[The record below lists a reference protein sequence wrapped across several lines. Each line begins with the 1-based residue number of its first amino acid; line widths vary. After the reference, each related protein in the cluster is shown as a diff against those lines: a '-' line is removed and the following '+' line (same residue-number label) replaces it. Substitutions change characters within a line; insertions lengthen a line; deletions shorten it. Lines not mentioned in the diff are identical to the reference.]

1 MYFFRCRKTRTF
13 PSSSCP
19 VDFTPEGGERTPI
32 RIYHSRWNPL
42 EVINR
47 TVQIVSL
54 LDEFLEPLLHGIW
67 EIEVPKD
74 SVTEPLDP
82 GWEVSRINVPSPRT
96 IASYR
101 KGQFHAHETK
111 TEWRVHLDNHDPK
124 RHPLLHL
131 IDDAPLLLMIGDTLV
146 TLVSGARNKTGDE
159 QTILA
164 GQTRAWKT
172 QIIIG
177 LIIII
182 IGLFVI
188 TRPWLS
194 FRGTVR
200 IYVPLVMIGLGLI
213 ATLKSVSIEPFR
225 ILEQSLF
232 YRGLVVTGAG
242 ILAFYL
248 PLYAWVNGLLVVV
261 FVWMLASAVMLLRR
275 ARKGRTAIPEGF
287 ISRVV
292 IAIIS
297 LCLAVLMFI
306 YPIYFVSL
314 LMLIGGIV
322 VLLIGVTLLLNGI
335 RLKRRMEGA

>member
-1 MYFFRCRKTRTF
+1 M
-13 PSSSCP
+13 
-19 VDFTPEGGERTPI
+19 
-32 RIYHSRWNPL
+32 SR
-42 EVINR
+42 
-47 TVQIVSL
+47 
-54 LDEFLEPLLHGIW
+54 LDDFLEPLHHGVW
-67 EIEVPKD
+67 EVDIPKD
-74 SVTEPLDP
+74 SVTEPLDL
-82 GWEVSRINVPSPRT
+82 GWEVSKINIPSPGT

-101 KGQFHAHETK
+101 KGRHHVHETA

-124 RHPLLHL
+124 HHPLLHL

-159 QTILA
+159 QRILE

-172 QIIIG
+172 QIITG
-177 LIIII
+177 LIIVV

-188 TRPWLS
+188 TKPWLS

-200 IYVPLVMIGLGLI
+200 IFVPLVMIGLGLFT
-213 ATLKSVSIEPFR
+213 TLRSVGMDPFR
-225 ILEQSLF
+225 ILDQSLF
-232 YRGLVVTGAG
+232 YRGLIVAAAG
-242 ILAFYL
+242 VLAFYL

-261 FVWMLASAVMLLRR
+261 FVWMLASAVILLGR

-297 LCLAVLMFI
+297 LCLAVVMFI
-306 YPIYFVSL
+306 HPIIFVAL

-322 VLLIGVTLLLNGI
+322 VLLIGVTVLLNGI
-335 RLKRRMEGA
+335 KLKRRMEVT

>member
-1 MYFFRCRKTRTF
+1 M
-13 PSSSCP
+13 
-19 VDFTPEGGERTPI
+19 
-32 RIYHSRWNPL
+32 SR
-42 EVINR
+42 
-47 TVQIVSL
+47 
-54 LDEFLEPLLHGIW
+54 LDDFLEPLHHGVW
-67 EIEVPKD
+67 EVEVPKD
-74 SVTEPLDP
+74 SVTKPLDP
-82 GWEVSRINVPSPRT
+82 GWEVSKINIPSPNT

-101 KGQFHAHETK
+101 KGRHHVHETA

-124 RHPLLHL
+124 HHPLLHL

-146 TLVSGARNKTGDE
+146 TLVSGARNKIGDE
-159 QTILA
+159 QRILEE
-164 GQTRAWKT
+164 QTRAWKT

-177 LIIII
+177 FIIIV

-188 TRPWLS
+188 TKPWLS

-200 IYVPLVMIGLGLI
+200 IFVPLVMIGLGLFT
-213 ATLKSVSIEPFR
+213 ASRSVGMDPFR
-225 ILEQSLF
+225 ILDQSLF
-232 YRGLVVTGAG
+232 YRGLIVAAAG
-242 ILAFYL
+242 MFAFYL

-261 FVWMLASAVMLLRR
+261 FVWMLASAVVLIGR

-297 LCLAVLMFI
+297 LCLAVVMFI
-306 YPIYFVSL
+306 HPIIFVAL

-335 RLKRRMEGA
+335 RLKRRMEVT

>member
-1 MYFFRCRKTRTF
+1 M
-13 PSSSCP
+13 
-19 VDFTPEGGERTPI
+19 
-32 RIYHSRWNPL
+32 SR
-42 EVINR
+42 
-47 TVQIVSL
+47 
-54 LDEFLEPLLHGIW
+54 LDDFLEPLHHGVW
-67 EIEVPKD
+67 EVDIPKD

-82 GWEVSRINVPSPRT
+82 GWEVSKINIPSPGT

-101 KGQFHAHETK
+101 KGQHHVHETA

-124 RHPLLHL
+124 HHPLLHL

-159 QTILA
+159 QRILE

-172 QIIIG
+172 QITTG
-177 LIIII
+177 LIIIV

-188 TRPWLS
+188 TKPWLS

-200 IYVPLVMIGLGLI
+200 IFVPLVMIGLGLFT
-213 ATLKSVSIEPFR
+213 TLRSVGMDPFR
-225 ILEQSLF
+225 ILDQRLF
-232 YRGLVVTGAG
+232 YRGLVVAAAG
-242 ILAFYL
+242 MLAFYL

-261 FVWMLASAVMLLRR
+261 FVWMLASAVILLGR

-287 ISRVV
+287 VSRVV

-297 LCLAVLMFI
+297 LCLAVVMFI
-306 YPIYFVSL
+306 YPIAFVAL

-335 RLKRRMEGA
+335 RLKRRMEVN

>member
-1 MYFFRCRKTRTF
+1 M
-13 PSSSCP
+13 
-19 VDFTPEGGERTPI
+19 
-32 RIYHSRWNPL
+32 SR
-42 EVINR
+42 
-47 TVQIVSL
+47 
-54 LDEFLEPLLHGIW
+54 LDDFLEPLHHGVW
-67 EIEVPKD
+67 EVDIPKD

-82 GWEVSRINVPSPRT
+82 GWEVSKINIPSPGT

-101 KGQFHAHETK
+101 KGQHHVHETA

-124 RHPLLHL
+124 HHPLLHL

-159 QTILA
+159 QRILE

-172 QIIIG
+172 QIITG
-177 LIIII
+177 LIIIV

-188 TRPWLS
+188 TKPWLS

-200 IYVPLVMIGLGLI
+200 IFVPLVMIGLGLFT
-213 ATLKSVSIEPFR
+213 TLRSVGMDPFR
-225 ILEQSLF
+225 ILDQRLF
-232 YRGLVVTGAG
+232 YRGLVVAAAG
-242 ILAFYL
+242 MLAFYL

-261 FVWMLASAVMLLRR
+261 FVWMLASAVILLGR

-287 ISRVV
+287 VSRVV

-297 LCLAVLMFI
+297 LCLAVVMFI
-306 YPIYFVSL
+306 YPIAFVAL

-322 VLLIGVTLLLNGI
+322 VLLIGVTLLLNGT
-335 RLKRRMEGA
+335 RLKRRMEVN

>member
-1 MYFFRCRKTRTF
+1 M
-13 PSSSCP
+13 
-19 VDFTPEGGERTPI
+19 
-32 RIYHSRWNPL
+32 SR
-42 EVINR
+42 
-47 TVQIVSL
+47 
-54 LDEFLEPLLHGIW
+54 LDEFLEPLHHGVW
-67 EIEVPKD
+67 EVDIPKD
-74 SVTEPLDP
+74 SVTEPLDL
-82 GWEVSRINVPSPRT
+82 GWEVSKINIPSPGT

-101 KGQFHAHETK
+101 KGRHHVHETA

-124 RHPLLHL
+124 HHPLLHL

-146 TLVSGARNKTGDE
+146 TLVSGARNKIGDE
-159 QTILA
+159 QRILEE
-164 GQTRAWKT
+164 QTRAWKT

-177 LIIII
+177 FIIIV

-188 TRPWLS
+188 TKPWLS

-200 IYVPLVMIGLGLI
+200 IFVPLVMIGLGLFT
-213 ATLKSVSIEPFR
+213 TLRSVGMDPFR
-225 ILEQSLF
+225 ILDQSLF
-232 YRGLVVTGAG
+232 YRGLIVAAAG
-242 ILAFYL
+242 MLAFYL

-261 FVWMLASAVMLLRR
+261 FVWMLASAVILLGR

-297 LCLAVLMFI
+297 LCLAVVMFI
-306 YPIYFVSL
+306 YPIAFVAL

-335 RLKRRMEGA
+335 RLKRRMEVNE

>member
-1 MYFFRCRKTRTF
+1 M
-13 PSSSCP
+13 
-19 VDFTPEGGERTPI
+19 
-32 RIYHSRWNPL
+32 SR
-42 EVINR
+42 
-47 TVQIVSL
+47 
-54 LDEFLEPLLHGIW
+54 LDDFLEPLHHGVW
-67 EIEVPKD
+67 EVDIPKD

-82 GWEVSRINVPSPRT
+82 GWEVSKINIPSPGT

-101 KGQFHAHETK
+101 KGQHHVHETA

-124 RHPLLHL
+124 HHPLLHL

-159 QTILA
+159 QRILE

-172 QIIIG
+172 QIITG
-177 LIIII
+177 LIIIV

-188 TRPWLS
+188 TKPWLS

-200 IYVPLVMIGLGLI
+200 IFVPLVMIGLGLFT
-213 ATLKSVSIEPFR
+213 TLRSVGMDPFR
-225 ILEQSLF
+225 ILDQRLF
-232 YRGLVVTGAG
+232 YRGLVVAAAG
-242 ILAFYL
+242 MLAFYL

-261 FVWMLASAVMLLRR
+261 FVWMLASAVILLGR

-287 ISRVV
+287 VSRVV

-297 LCLAVLMFI
+297 LCLAVVMFI
-306 YPIYFVSL
+306 YPIAFVAL

-335 RLKRRMEGA
+335 RLKRRMEVN